1 MKNSKNDVVSP
12 RIKSFAAVRFSIAK
26 GLLLLLCLL
35 FAAVHSQA
43 QTTTADVVGTVTD
56 PSGAVLSNA
65 KVTVEN
71 LATHGTH
78 TAQTTSSGDYDVP
91 FLLPGHYSVRVEV
104 AGFKAFSVADITLQ
118 VGDRARVDAQLQVG
132 DASQTVE
139 VVAQSP
145 LLQSETSNVSSSISE
160 RAVQDLPL
168 PTRNLTTL
176 ITYAPGVNEGA
187 SVDSLS
193 SGARPDDRRQTSSF
207 SANGEDV
214 ELNNE
219 QIDGTDNNERVIGTI
234 GVKPPI
240 DAIEE
245 VTVQTNNYTAESGR
259 TPGGLVTVITK
270 SGGNNFHGSLYEYLQ
285 NDHLNARNPFDV
297 APLPKSEQRQND
309 FGGSVGGPIIRDRT
323 FFFFSYEGFRQVVG
337 VGSPIFSSVP
347 TAAEQALGPAG
358 IVAADPNIPAGTPVD
373 PVAANLLK
381 LYPLPNTGTPNQVVN
396 NFVFDPN
403 NVQSSNAYSA
413 RVDHRFNDKNLF
425 FARFT
430 SNNVAS
436 VIPTNLPNV
445 TINGVSVN
453 PGNGQFGFA
462 GPAKDI
468 AYNSQIDFVHTFSS
482 NLVLELRAAYTQ
494 VNNSSNSPNSGTNAA
509 TALGFPSNINF
520 GPLDSSGLP
529 LINISGTAA
538 LGDSNFVPIQDVSNT
553 FEENGTVSYTR
564 GKHSFKFGAALIR
577 RQARNLQSSNGVGNI
592 NFGLP
597 EDNGTTAQDAVNNLA
612 TFLVGAFT
620 GEGRNT
626 DLFTPNFRSWEPSF
640 FAQDNWKVR
649 SWLTINIGARY
660 DVFTPFTEVHGFLSN
675 FDPVTQQLLV
685 PAQGLKALQAIGADT
700 TGIVAS
706 SPTAGVHTTY
716 SNVAP
721 RVGFAATIAPNT
733 VLRGGYGI
741 ANFPGNYTSNASLKN
756 APFNGVYA
764 PSIGGVG
771 CQSPLASQIE
781 TNFNLRNPNQQVQVL
796 PSCQAA
802 LGQTTT
808 LSGPTGGIPVPTPQA
823 LNSPDLSLPDNVAL
837 NFRTSYVHQFNL
849 ELQKQIGSNVFT
861 IGYVGQLGRH
871 LPQVVNDINVPDP
884 LTTVPSA
891 ANSAGFG
898 LPNTIT
904 GAPCVTPVNGC
915 DLRFTV
921 RPTATTLPGLG
932 SVGEYL
938 SEGTSSYH
946 SLQVS
951 YQHSYHNG
959 LTVSTNY
966 TYSHAIDDASDLS
979 LEGQEGFGNADPF
992 DLKKFETGNS
1002 DLDLRHRFV
1011 ATATYELPFG
1021 KSYTGAEKLALSGWQ
1036 VNGILILNSGS
1047 PFSITDNFTGFAN
1060 SVFNGIGGGTTRPEQ
1075 IASPGISNQSNAEF
1089 FNTNAFEIPVL
1100 GTIGNLGRNTLFGPA
1115 FHSFNFSAF
1124 KDFAITEKI
1133 KLQFRTEVFNL
1144 TNTPNFFIPNNQN
1157 DHATTNQVPT
1167 AAQIA
1172 AGTVSPAFGQVV
1184 VTSPNYTPREVQFA
1198 LKLLF

>member
-1 MKNSKNDVVSP
+1 MKNSSDDVVSP
-12 RIKSFAAVRFSIAK
+12 GIKSIAAARFLAALSLLAVLCM
-26 GLLLLLCLL
+26 LLLS
-35 FAAVHSQA
+35 ATPGKA

-56 PSGAVLSNA
+56 PSGAVLTGA
-65 KVTVEN
+65 KITVEN
-71 LATHGTH
+71 LATHGTY
-78 TAQTTSSGDYDVP
+78 TTQTTSSGDYDVP
-91 FLLPGHYSVRVEV
+91 FLLPGHYSVRVEI
-104 AGFKAFSVADITLQ
+104 ANFKTFSVADLTLQ

-132 DASQTVE
+132 DSSQTVE
-139 VVAQSP
+139 VEGQSP
-145 LLQSETSNVSSSISE
+145 LLQSETSTVSSSITE
-160 RAVQDLPL
+160 HAVQDIPL
-168 PTRNLTTL
+168 ATRNLTTL
-176 ITYAPGVNEGA
+176 ITYTAGANEGA

-193 SGARPDDRRQTSSF
+193 SGQRPDDRRQTSSF
-207 SANGEDV
+207 SANGQDV

-219 QIDGTDNNERVIGTI
+219 QIDGTDNNERIIGTI

-259 TPGGLVTVITK
+259 TPGGLVSVVTK
-270 SGGNNFHGSLYEYLQ
+270 SGGDSFHGSAYEFFQ
-285 NDHLNARNPFDV
+285 NDKLNARNPFDV

-309 FGGSVGGPIIRDRT
+309 FGGSIGGPIIRKRT
-323 FFFFSYEGFRQVVG
+323 FFFFSYEGFRQVAG
-337 VGSPIFSSVP
+337 VSSPIFSSVP
-347 TAAEQALGPAG
+347 TAAEQALGVAG
-358 IVAADPNIPAGTPVD
+358 IVAADPNIPAGTPID
-373 PVAANLLK
+373 PAAANLFK
-381 LYPLPNTGTPNQVVN
+381 LFPLPNTGTPGQLVN

-403 NVQSSNAYSA
+403 NVQSSNSYDA
-413 RVDHRFNDKNLF
+413 RVDHRFNDKNLLF
-425 FARFT
+425 GRFT

-436 VIPTNLPNV
+436 VIPTSLPNV

-468 AYNSQIDFVHTFSS
+468 AYNAQLNFVHTFSP

-494 VNNSSNSPNSGTNAA
+494 INNSSNSPNSGTNAA
-509 TALGFPSNINF
+509 TALGFPNNINF

-529 LINISGTAA
+529 LINIPNLAP
-538 LGDSNFVPIQDVSNT
+538 LGDSNFVPIVDVSNT
-553 FEENGTVSYTR
+553 FEENGTISYTH
-564 GKHSFKFGAALIR
+564 GSHSLKFGASLIR
-577 RQARNLQSSNGVGNI
+577 RQARNIQSSNGVGNI
-592 NFGLP
+592 NFGLQ
-597 EDNGTTAQDAVNNLA
+597 EDNGATQQDSINNLA

-626 DLFTPNFRSWEPSF
+626 DLFTPNYRSWEPGF

-649 SWLTINIGARY
+649 PWLTLNIGARY
-660 DVFTPFTEVHGFLSN
+660 DIFTPFTEVHGFLSN
-675 FDPVTQQLLV
+675 FDPTTQQLLV
-685 PAQGLKALQAIGADT
+685 PAQGLKALQALGANT
-700 TGIVAS
+700 NGLLAS
-706 SPTAGVHTTY
+706 SSTAGVQTTY
-716 SNVAP
+716 SNIAP

-764 PSIGGVG
+764 PSINGTP

-781 TNFNLRNPNQQVQVL
+781 TISGQVASPL
-796 PSCQAA
+796 PACQAA

-808 LSGPTGGIPVPTPQA
+808 LSGATGGIPVPTPQA

-837 NFRTSYVHQFNL
+837 SFRTSYVHQFNL
-849 ELQKQIGSNVFT
+849 ELQKQFGSNVIT

-871 LPQVVNDINVPDP
+871 LPQVVNDVNVPDP
-884 LTTVPSA
+884 LTTPHTA
-891 ANSAGFG
+891 ANTAGFG
-898 LPNTIT
+898 LPNAIT
-904 GAPCVTPVNGC
+904 GAPCVTPVAGC

-932 SVGEYL
+932 SVGEYF
-938 SEGTSSYH
+938 SEGSSSYN

-951 YQHSYHNG
+951 FQRNYRNG
-959 LTVSTNY
+959 LTISTNY
-966 TYSHAIDDASDLS
+966 TYSHAIDDVTDLS

-992 DLKKFETGNS
+992 ALKRFETGSS

-1011 ATATYELPFG
+1011 ATANYELPFG
-1021 KSYTGAEKLALSGWQ
+1021 KSFEGAKKLALSGWQ
-1036 VNGILILNSGS
+1036 VNGILVWNSGS
-1047 PFSITDNFTGFAN
+1047 PFTITDNFTGFGN
-1060 SVFNGIGGGTTRPEQ
+1060 SVFNGIGGGTTRPQQ
-1075 IASPGISNQSNAEF
+1075 IASASLPNQSNAEF
-1089 FNTNAFEIPVL
+1089 FNNNAFEIPVL
-1100 GTIGNLGRNTLFGPA
+1100 GAIGNTGRNTLTGPQYHY
-1115 FHSFNFSAF
+1115 FTFSFFKNFT
-1124 KDFAITEKI
+1124 IRENL

-1144 TNTPNFFIPNNQN
+1144 TNTPSFFIPNNQN

-1172 AGTVSPAFGQVV
+1172 AGAVSPAFGQVV
-1184 VTSPNYTPREVQFA
+1184 VTNPNYTPREIQFA